1 MGFFMDPVSGSEWW
15 FDCLASIINLICH
28 CHRVGDRSTLY
39 RGEDIESSIAKKM
52 TPWASTMA
60 SLWVSKGDLL
70 VFLMQM
76 TFLRSPRFKTV
87 VKFPLT
93 FLGVFFRNLSQVL
106 WLSRSV
112 SANPEVTAISTLLGS
127 LLGGPWL

>member
-1 MGFFMDPVSGSEWW
+1 M
-15 FDCLASIINLICH
+15 
-28 CHRVGDRSTLY
+28 GDRSTLY

-112 SANPEVTAISTLLGS
+112 SANPEVTAISTLLLAVEVKGHGWMTMPPARNAVAGDKNGDLES
-127 LLGGPWL
+127 